1 MHHHLTQ
8 LYYAA
13 LIVGW
18 ALMMAILAAV
28 CWFVTSIVFAATDK
42 AS

>member
-8 LYYAA
+8 LYYAV

-18 ALMMAILAAV
+18 ASMMAILVAV
-28 CWFVTSIVFAATDK
+28 CWFVTSIVFAATNK
-42 AS
+42 ES

>member
-8 LYYAA
+8 LYFAV

-18 ALMMAILAAV
+18 ASMLAILVAV
-28 CWFVTSIVFAATDK
+28 CWLVTSVVFSATNN